1 MTSTFAG
8 APVVC
13 CNLCAGH
20 KLRRARNPGE
30 NGLSNFHRLPQRR
43 NVLAANSALA
53 RKAKFRQRNLV
64 AKNEL
69 VYRDTKRV
77 LSCAAQFLVSDLP
90 MTPSSLVI
98 VTDRGSLKAY
108 RVHETPTRGPSLQL
122 VQAFNMTD
130 AHGRLVDKVSDL
142 AGRFPVTEGAGAHRG
157 PASIAERTQLA
168 TETDRRIQK
177 ELADQIAKIVSQNG
191 KEGWSFAAPAEIHTA
206 IVDLLP
212 GDVRQRI
219 VEHVKSDLVKVEPA
233 RLISHFRS
241 LRQI

>member
-1 MTSTFAG
+1 
-8 APVVC
+8 
-13 CNLCAGH
+13 
-20 KLRRARNPGE
+20 
-30 NGLSNFHRLPQRR
+30 
-43 NVLAANSALA
+43 
-53 RKAKFRQRNLV
+53 
-64 AKNEL
+64 
-69 VYRDTKRV
+69 
-77 LSCAAQFLVSDLP
+77 

-108 RVHETPTRGPSLQL
+108 RVNETPTRGPSLQL
-122 VQAFNMTD
+122 VQAFNITD
-130 AHGRLVDKVSDL
+130 AHGRLIDKVSDL

-157 PASIAERTQLA
+157 PASTAERTQLA
-168 TETDRRIQK
+168 SETDRRIQK

-191 KEGWSFAAPAEIHTA
+191 KDGWSLAAPAEIHTA

-212 GDVRQRI
+212 AGVRQRI

>member
-1 MTSTFAG
+1 M
-8 APVVC
+8 
-13 CNLCAGH
+13 
-20 KLRRARNPGE
+20 
-30 NGLSNFHRLPQRR
+30 
-43 NVLAANSALA
+43 
-53 RKAKFRQRNLV
+53 
-64 AKNEL
+64 
-69 VYRDTKRV
+69 
-77 LSCAAQFLVSDLP
+77 
-90 MTPSSLVI
+90 I

-108 RVHETPTRGPSLQL
+108 RVNETPTRGPSLQL
-122 VQAFNMTD
+122 VQAFNITD
-130 AHGRLVDKVSDL
+130 AHGRFIDKVSDL

-157 PASIAERTQLA
+157 PASTAERTQLA

-191 KEGWSFAAPAEIHTA
+191 MEGWSFAAPAEIHTA

-212 GDVRQRI
+212 ASMRQRI